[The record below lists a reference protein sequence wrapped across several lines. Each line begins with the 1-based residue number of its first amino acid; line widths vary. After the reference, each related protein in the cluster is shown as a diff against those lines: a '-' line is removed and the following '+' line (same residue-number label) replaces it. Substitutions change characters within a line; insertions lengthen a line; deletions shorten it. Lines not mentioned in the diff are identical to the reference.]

1 MLLSIVIPVYNEAES
16 LPKLFQALTQIL
28 SQIDADYELLFV
40 NDGSNDDSLRF
51 LRGVASSDP
60 RVKVLGFSR
69 NFGQLLLVNRR
80 RIVRIGMPDN
90 SRSRRGSTKLI
101 LGTPSRK
108 PSKG

>member
-16 LPKLFQALTQIL
+16 LPKLFQALTQVL
-28 SQIDADYELLFV
+28 PQIDADYELLFV

-69 NFGQLLLVNRR
+69 NFGHQAAIRQVWISQMAMRWW
-80 RIVRIGMPDN
+80 
-90 SRSRRGSTKLI
+90 
-101 LGTPSRK
+101 
-108 PSKG
+108 